1 MIETHS
7 FQKLDKIANKDC
19 RTDGII
25 HLYTP
30 GVLEPIAAKDPEEY
44 GPDENDCVGENR
56 VRLLCSEAWEWSV
69 GRTEE
74 RELVGMD
81 GNAAAEGGLLD
92 DLPMTP
98 NDVDTKE
105 LAPLDGLALCAICA
119 ATEAKFRSGPIPV
132 DTAPRADVP
141 GTEVRF
147 SGARKA

>member
-7 FQKLDKIANKDC
+7 FQKSDKIANKDC
-19 RTDGII
+19 GTDGII
-25 HLYTP
+25 HLSAP

-44 GPDENDCVGENR
+44 GPDKNDCVGENR
-56 VRLLCSEAWEWSV
+56 VRLLCSEWSV

-81 GNAAAEGGLLD
+81 GNAAAKGGLLD

-105 LAPLDGLALCAICA
+105 LAGTPPLDGLALC
-119 ATEAKFRSGPIPV
+119 TV
-132 DTAPRADVP
+132 
-141 GTEVRF
+141 
-147 SGARKA
+147 